1 MRDWTHRSAAG
12 LSQLHYVRIA
22 IEREEERETHTQT
35 HKVHYYSEWA
45 WLMIPQLYKAH
56 QGGRSGPTARTTL
69 HSRNS
74 REIKKESDDVNEC
87 VLPDLPALGW
97 VVCVH
102 TYRRGGWRSIKGS
115 TSRWKKKRKRKKR
128 SSEGAISETIRGR
141 YGCCS
146 STKDVDDDEE

>member
-1 MRDWTHRSAAG
+1 
-12 LSQLHYVRIA
+12 
-22 IEREEERETHTQT
+22 
-35 HKVHYYSEWA
+35 
-45 WLMIPQLYKAH
+45 MIPQLYKAH

-102 TYRRGGWRSIKGS
+102 TYRWVGWRSIKGS
-115 TSRWKKKRKRKKR
+115 TSRWKKKKKKKEEEQWGGNQRDNKR
-128 SSEGAISETIRGR
+128 SLRLLQLYEGRRRRWRIILSMEVADTSRPPYFLYHRELVQQ
-141 YGCCS
+141 S
-146 STKDVDDDEE
+146 SKHGLLLDSSW